1 MDLTRIDP
9 WLFIAGLGFFLF
21 GMQRLEAGLRAVS
34 GDALERVLQRS
45 TGNPFGSILVGIFA
59 TTVLQSSSLV
69 SLMVLAFVGAGVLQM
84 RNAVG
89 VILGS
94 NLGTTFTGWLVTA
107 IGFKLNLDQLALPLL
122 AFGTLGVVFLER
134 RRRGMGFS
142 TLILGLGL
150 LLFGLGY
157 MKTSV
162 DEFAGSMDLAAYAG
176 AHPYWFFGL
185 GFVFAAVIQSSS
197 ATMMITLSAL
207 DAGIISLPAAAGIAI
222 GADLGTTSTVML
234 AGARGSAAKRQVAL
248 AHFLFNVVTDFMA
261 LFVLLPMMGFFL
273 ERIGLDDPLFG
284 LVAFHSFFNVIGI
297 ALFLPFVGVFANFLE
312 GRFRRQSIG
321 VSHFLGATPPEFAEP
336 ARQALESE
344 TRYRLSS
351 VLANNERVIDPNVSV
366 EEFGVDEREPDESY
380 TRLKQAEGE
389 AMDYARATLAAD
401 PHWQGGSRVTQLLE
415 AFREAVY
422 ARKELRDIEHNWRQ
436 FLRVQREPV
445 AGIIHDARAHQHAFY
460 QGVQRVLESADI
472 ERMAILE
479 NGNADFVERS
489 VKRFY
494 ADEAAAQLSD
504 LDSSSFLNLL
514 REIDSSN
521 RALIRSLQLI
531 VEESEL
537 DLSVVDDVDD
547 KVKTESEAL

>member
-9 WLFIAGLGFFLF
+9 WSFVAGLGFFLF

-45 TGNPFGSILVGIFA
+45 TGNPISSIVVGIIA

-69 SLMVLAFVGAGVLQM
+69 SLMVLAFVGAGVLKM

-134 RRRGMGFS
+134 RPRGLGVS
-142 TLILGLGL
+142 TLLLGLGL

-162 DEFAGSMDLAAYAG
+162 DEFAASMDLAAYAG

-207 DAGIISLPAAAGIAI
+207 DAGIITLPAAAGIAI
-222 GADLGTTSTVML
+222 GADLGTTSTVMM
-234 AGARGSAAKRQVAL
+234 ASVRGSAATRQVAL
-248 AHFLFNVVTDFMA
+248 AHFLFNLITDLTA
-261 LFVLLPMMGFFL
+261 LFVLLPVMGIFL
-273 ERIGLDDPLFG
+273 RTIGLDDPLFG
-284 LVAFHSFFNVIGI
+284 LVAFHSFFNVVGI
-297 ALFLPFVGVFANFLE
+297 TMFLPFIGMFSRFLE
-312 GRFRRQSIG
+312 GRFRRQSVGI
-321 VSHFLGATPPEFAEP
+321 SRFLGATPPELTEP
-336 ARQALESE
+336 AVQALEQE
-344 TRYRLSS
+344 TSYRLRS
-351 VLANNERVIDPNVSV
+351 VLATNARVFDSRVSV
-366 EEFGVDEREPDESY
+366 AEFGVSEYEPDESY
-380 TRLKQAEGE
+380 ARLKQAEGE
-389 AMDYARATLAAD
+389 AMDYARTALAAG
-401 PHWQGGSRVTQLLE
+401 PVARSGQRLTQLLE

-422 ARKELRDIEHNWRQ
+422 ACKELRDIEHDWQQ
-436 FLRVQREPV
+436 FVRVKREPV
-445 AGIIHDARAHQHAFY
+445 AEIVQRARAHQHAFY
-460 QGVQRVLESADI
+460 QGVQSAVNSGDEDRIVL
-472 ERMAILE
+472 ME
-479 NGNADFVERS
+479 NGNADFVEHS
-489 VKRFY
+489 VQQFY
-494 ADEAAAQLSD
+494 ADEATAQLSD
-504 LDSSSFLNLL
+504 VDSSSFLNLL

-521 RALIRSLQLI
+521 RALIRSVRLI
-531 VEESEL
+531 LEKVEPE
-537 DLSVVDDVDD
+537 LSVID
-547 KVKTESEAL
+547 EAASA